1 MLIQSCVKIFFEKD
15 KEFFGVVGCPSCC
28 CKGQLNSEGI
38 YEVIISP
45 KIHTK
50 NYRDFFHTT
59 VKDNPQLSDLKGPG
73 TSKLDWRYSH
83 HSIISTVQ

>member
-1 MLIQSCVKIFFEKD
+1 MNDE
-15 KEFFGVVGCPSCC
+15 VGKGWYGCLDA
-28 CKGQLNSEGI
+28 KGQLNSEWI

-50 NYRDFFHTT
+50 NYRDFFPTT

-73 TSKLDWRYSH
+73 TSKLDWRYFEH
-83 HSIISTVQ
+83 NKVDMNELQVRKNFI